1 MIGLVSFVSEIS
13 GAHVLSIFLAMLPP
27 DQPPKTGMTSNHSTA
42 MDSAMAAATRGEEV
56 EIRSG
61 SIQTFAFSKRSESA
75 GEAAMAFTH

>member
-1 MIGLVSFVSEIS
+1 
-13 GAHVLSIFLAMLPP
+13 
-27 DQPPKTGMTSNHSTA
+27 

-56 EIRSG
+56 EIRFG